1 MYSYTSK
8 FFQIT
13 SYLLMEY
20 RYSDSPNPA
29 IYPTNTGSE
38 TVGYDKM
45 ENGYTE
51 TIQIF
56 NPLQDSSITNNT
68 TRLSVVK
75 ISDSSYITLD
85 PNLVNVPFNDF
96 DDKLTNTND
105 LPVVFPNN
113 LFPAYDSIR
122 YHIRAGYNLNNI
134 DGLIASLE
142 YPDQNGKYVTMS
154 QILIRK
160 GSNEEYDFSPTPISI
175 GSAIYDRYL
184 EIKIPNLKD
193 ANDKYIASSDAGK
206 PNTLAG
212 KISQSGK
219 GFIYGAPLRFILKEV
234 QSIDTYNGYERYN
247 TANLATLSI
256 EQEDPFSNI
265 GATIKESSQGQFFEY
280 FATDNEGF
288 VEDFILFQNSIGNSY
303 FISHQIQTIEQIGA
317 SFIETSRFESIQT
330 TAYDVPNY
338 YRPIVRNAGV
348 AASFTLRYTMS
359 LVNNKDQSRVI
370 RIGTYTS
377 SNPSEWG
384 TNITPIQLSNFPQ
397 VQKIYNKVYGQ
408 GMIQNSGKM
417 SPLKIIERFKTINN
431 IIQQNTVTTVF
442 SNLSI
447 KNESKSTTGSS
458 DITAIGTG
466 KLTVEVSPFDNL
478 YKFKFIKSGSDG
490 SPVDIDLTSFGVL
503 RMSFLLE
510 KGEKLNIRSF
520 SDNTIANPSKGE
532 ILFRIDESNSL
543 KILNLKDNRFFIT
556 SGLEDPDPSKSLDPQ
571 KAISKVTKASLRSG
585 IKGKILERS
594 NALNSIKETAT
605 NSTNS
610 TVLYWGYWKSS
621 GQDDVIPSLGKI
633 DITTPEI
640 SPVLRRPINPPSKSP
655 SRPSVNTV
663 VPNSVLNP
671 RSSTGSTG
679 TTGGTQ
685 TQDLSSLSGSSLDNS
700 VIAEIKKVF
709 NDLSGAAPSSGPS
722 LFSGSAI
729 NIGSGGGNDNSTY
742 VNSLV
747 DLYSKYPQL
756 TKIKYL
762 DLYSKATT
770 NIPPYTALFI
780 NSIRLK
786 VSSQI
791 E

>member
-8 FFQIT
+8 FFQVT

-20 RYSDSPNPA
+20 RYADSPTPE
-29 IYPTNTGSE
+29 IHPTNTGSQ

-45 ENGYTE
+45 ENGYTG

-56 NPLQDSSITNNT
+56 NPVQDSSITNNT
-68 TRLSVVK
+68 TKLSVVK

-96 DDKLTNTND
+96 DDNLTNTNN

-113 LFPAYDSIR
+113 IFVVYDSIR

-142 YPDQNGKYVTMS
+142 YPDQNGKYVTMT

-160 GSNEEYDFSPTPISI
+160 GTNDQYDFSPTPISI

-184 EIKIPNLKD
+184 EIKIPNLKS
-193 ANDKYIASSDAGK
+193 ANDKYLATSDAGK
-206 PNTLAG
+206 PDTLAG

-219 GFIYGAPLRFILKEV
+219 GFIYGSPLRFILKEV

-317 SFIETSRFESIQT
+317 SFIETSRFETIQT

-408 GMIQNSGKM
+408 GMLQNSGQM
-417 SPLKIIERFKTINN
+417 SPLKILERFKTVNT

-478 YKFKFIKSGSDG
+478 YKFKFIKSGPDG

-510 KGEKLNIRSF
+510 KGEKLNIKSF
-520 SDNTIANPSKGE
+520 TDNTIANPSKGE
-532 ILFRIDESNSL
+532 VLFRMDESNSL
-543 KILNLKDNRFFIT
+543 KVLNLKDKRFFIT
-556 SGLEDPDPSKSLDPQ
+556 SGLEDPVPNKSLNPQ
-571 KAISKVTKASLRSG
+571 KVISRVSKPSLKSG

-594 NALNSIKETAT
+594 NVLNAIKEAVT
-605 NSTNS
+605 NSTDS
-610 TVLYWGYWKSS
+610 TVLYWGYWKAS
-621 GQDDVIPSLGKI
+621 GQDDVVPVPEKI
-633 DITTPEI
+633 NISPVEI
-640 SPVLRRPINPPSKSP
+640 SPVIRRPINSPSKSP
-655 SRPSVNTV
+655 SKPSVNTV
-663 VPNSVLNP
+663 VPNSVL
-671 RSSTGSTG
+671 TSTG
-679 TTGGTQ
+679 TQTTQ
-685 TQDLSSLSGSSLDNS
+685 TQDLSSLTGSDLDNS
-700 VIAEIKKVF
+700 VISGIKSAF
-709 NDLSGAAPSSGPS
+709 NGTNDKTSD
-722 LFSGSAI
+722 FS
-729 NIGSGGGNDNSTY
+729 TV
-742 VNSLV
+742 VNSIV
-747 DLYSKYPQL
+747 DLYSKYPQINKDKFL
-756 TKIKYL
+756 G
-762 DLYSKATT
+762 LYDKAT
-770 NIPPYTALFI
+770 NGLIGYSAI
-780 NSIRLK
+780 SISGIK
-786 VSSQI
+786 SKIASQLT
-791 E
+791 